1 MNTVVLLGLFFLL
14 IILKVPV
21 AFSMILASL
30 IGCVVLDLAPIT
42 AVASTAFNSLFS
54 YTLLAIPFYIFA
66 GAIMTRGGIS
76 KKLCDWIGSV
86 FYKVR
91 GGPGMVTVVASAFFA
106 AISGSAT
113 ATTASIGTMMLPEM
127 EARGYARPRALAIAA
142 AGGVIGPI
150 IPPSIMFVL
159 YGVGTE
165 TSIGDLFIAGLLP
178 GILMAVFLCVAV
190 FATAKKDGVPAAE
203 GKFSIANFFKT
214 FWHAKWAILVP
225 VIILGGIYSG
235 IFTPTEAGAAAC
247 VYAII
252 ITLFVDRTLN
262 LKGLLN
268 CAAESAVTGATI
280 FILLA
285 AAGIFGRVLTL
296 GQVPQ
301 QLSDAILSIA
311 DNRVTVLIIVNI
323 ILLLIG
329 CVMDGGAA
337 LIILAPLMLP
347 IVEQFGVDPIQFGV
361 IICLNLS
368 IGAITPPVGSCLF
381 AAVVIGDT
389 PLEKIARNIVPFLLA
404 EVLVLVLVI
413 FWPPLSTG
421 LVGIMSGGAAV
432 A

>member
-1 MNTVVLLGLFFLL
+1 MNTIVLLGLFFLF

-21 AFSMILASL
+21 AFAMILSSL

-42 AVASTAFNSLFS
+42 AVASSAFNSLFS

-76 KKLCDWIGSV
+76 KKLCDWIGTL
-86 FYKVR
+86 FYRVR
-91 GGPGMVTVVASAFFA
+91 GGPGIVTVVASAFFA

-127 EARGYARPRALAIAA
+127 ESRGYQRPRALAIAA

-159 YGVGTE
+159 YGVATE

-178 GILMAVFLCVAV
+178 GILLAVCLCGAVFL
-190 FATAKKDGVPAAE
+190 TAKKDGIPASG
-203 GKFSIANFFKT
+203 GKFSMVASLKAL
-214 FWHAKWAILVP
+214 WKAKWAILVP
-225 VIILGGIYSG
+225 VIILGGIYGG

-252 ITLFVDRTLN
+252 ITLFVDRTLTF
-262 LKGLLN
+262 KGLLN
-268 CAAESAVTGATI
+268 CASEAAVTGATI

-285 AAGIFGRVLTL
+285 AAGIFGKVLTL

-301 QLSDAILSIA
+301 QLSDAILSVANNKIA
-311 DNRVTVLIIVNI
+311 VLIIVNI
-323 ILLLIG
+323 ILMLIG

-347 IVEQFGVDPIQFGV
+347 IVEQFGVDPLHFGV
-361 IICLNLS
+361 MICLNLS

-381 AAVVIGDT
+381 AAVVIGNT
-389 PLEKIARNIVPFLLA
+389 PLEKIAKSIVPFLLA
-404 EVLVLVLVI
+404 EILVLLLVI
-413 FWPPLSTG
+413 FVDPISMA
-421 LVGIMSGGAAV
+421 LVSLIGG
-432 A
+432 